1 MSFSRIS
8 WFLPYNANY
17 HSPSICRLTV
27 EQLNN
32 EITMLDKRIKTITK
46 QIELPMTE
54 QDIKD
59 QMTDFLIVS
68 SADFIDH

>member
-1 MSFSRIS
+1 
-8 WFLPYNANY
+8 
-17 HSPSICRLTV
+17 
-27 EQLNN
+27 
-32 EITMLDKRIKTITK
+32 MLDKRIKTITK